1 MRRGDPHRLRTQA
14 DMKIGAFVTG
24 TKARVFNVLLVI
36 VALILIRVGWSIW
49 QHPKQNSDFHMDN
62 LLSGMIGAL
71 LGAILTL
78 LLAYVAWKQL
88 NQVAR
93 TQSAS
98 FVLEV
103 KSEFFQ
109 ERTRALFTLIGEGL
123 LKFVQPDAPK
133 SSYFEID
140 IERLA
145 QLGLP
150 QPLRS
155 MMEKKQFYSTY
166 EVDDLLLGHFED
178 LGLLT
183 RLGIVELDIIYG
195 MFSWYIEE
203 TWENEAIKSYIESER
218 STPEDIETEE
228 ADIIDADMYEDF
240 EYIYTACK
248 NYR

>member
-1 MRRGDPHRLRTQA
+1 
-14 DMKIGAFVTG
+14 MKIGAFATG
-24 TKARVFNVLLVI
+24 IRARVFNMLLAI
-36 VALILIRVGWSIW
+36 FALILIRVGWFIW
-49 QHPKQNSDFHMDN
+49 QHPKQNPDFHIDN

-78 LLAYVAWKQL
+78 LLAYVAWRQL

-98 FVLEV
+98 FVLEI

-109 ERTRALFTLIGEGL
+109 EGTRALVTLIGEGL
-123 LKFVQPDAPK
+123 LKFVQQGTPK
-133 SSYFEID
+133 SSYFETD
-140 IERLA
+140 MESLA
-145 QLGLP
+145 QLDLP
-150 QPLRS
+150 EPLRS

-183 RLGIVELDIIYG
+183 RLGIVELNMIYG

-218 STPEDIETEE
+218 STSEDIETEE
-228 ADIIDADMYEDF
+228 ADTIDADIYEDF